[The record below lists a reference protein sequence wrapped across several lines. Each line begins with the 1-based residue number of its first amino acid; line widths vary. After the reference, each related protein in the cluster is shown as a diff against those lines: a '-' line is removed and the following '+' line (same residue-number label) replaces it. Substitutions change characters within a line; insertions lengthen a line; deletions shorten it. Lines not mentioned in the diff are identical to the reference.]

1 MTASTVPLRAALYL
15 RVSTARQAE
24 HEFNKRSKTEELK
37 PVSEIVTVPV
47 PPIID
52 KDTFEVVQK
61 LLKTRNP
68 KVMPTR
74 VIRGPTMLTGLIHYA
89 KCDGP

>member
-1 MTASTVPLRAALYL
+1 MTASTVPLRADLYL

-47 PPIID
+47 PP
-52 KDTFEVVQK
+52 
-61 LLKTRNP
+61 
-68 KVMPTR
+68 
-74 VIRGPTMLTGLIHYA
+74 HYRQRYV
-89 KCDGP
+89 

>member
-1 MTASTVPLRAALYL
+1 MTASTVPLRADLYL

-47 PPIID
+47 PPPLSTKIRLRW
-52 KDTFEVVQK
+52 FRSCSR
-61 LLKTRNP
+61 LLIPRSCP
-68 KVMPTR
+68 PASSAAQ
-74 VIRGPTMLTGLIHYA
+74 P
-89 KCDGP
+89 C